1 MLLVTFWLPGA
12 GPHLG
17 LVREERVYD
26 LTAADPVRCASLD
39 VLFAEAQRAGTTPA
53 GLLAG
58 LVPDLLH
65 RAPSYRY
72 DDLDVG
78 PAPDRPYLM
87 APPVA
92 EVWAAGVTYLRSRDA
107 RVGESD
113 VPDVYTRVYE
123 AERPELFFKANG
135 PRVRGQNAELT
146 LRSDSKWNVPEPEL
160 GLMLDGSG
168 RIVGYTAGND
178 LSSRDIEGVNPL
190 YLPQAKIWRGACS
203 LGPAVLITDVPP
215 TEFRIRLT
223 IYRGGEA
230 AFAGEISTA
239 RMKRNFT
246 ELVSYLNR
254 DNEFFGPTVL
264 LTGTGI
270 VPGDDFTLADG
281 DVVEIA
287 ISGIGA
293 LRNPI
298 HQL

>member
-12 GPHLG
+12 GPRLG
-17 LVREERVYD
+17 LVRDERVFD
-26 LTAADPVRCASLD
+26 LTAADPIRCASLG

-53 GLLAG
+53 ALLADIVPGLLQ
-58 LVPDLLH
+58 
-65 RAPSYRY
+65 RAPSVRY
-72 DDLDVG
+72 ADLDAA
-78 PAPDRPYLM
+78 PAADRSHLM

-113 VPDVYTRVYE
+113 VPDIYTKVYE
-123 AERPELFFKANG
+123 AERPEIFFKATG
-135 PRVRGQNAELT
+135 QRVRGQGAELT
-146 LRSDSKWNVPEPEL
+146 LRSDSTWNVPEPEL
-160 GLMLDGSG
+160 GLMLDATG
-168 RIVGYTAGND
+168 RIVGYTVGND

-190 YLPQAKIWRGACS
+190 YLPQAKIWKCACA
-203 LGPAVLITDVPP
+203 LGPAVLVTDEPP
-215 TEFRIRLT
+215 AAFTIRLT
-223 IYRGGEA
+223 ILRGGKA
-230 AFAGEISTA
+230 AFDGEISTTQ
-239 RMKRNFT
+239 MKRSFS

-264 LTGTGI
+264 LTGTGL
-270 VPGDDFTLADG
+270 VPADDFTLQEG

-287 ISGIGA
+287 ISGIGT